1 MLVRKFRLISIL
13 LGTLLFLTCCA
24 TTDNEK
30 ASISTRIDS
39 AGGTVLAPDGAEVEI
54 PPDAI
59 DESLDVSV
67 TTYASVAD
75 MPSKYHSS
83 LVGANGVADFG
94 PDGTVFK
101 KSVRITIPSPHPL
114 KPGDEYALFMWN
126 EDEGAWQETE
136 FIARVDP
143 NGASYSAYVTHFTT
157 YTGSVQPG
165 PSFFEPLLD
174 WEFFPPKVSKLEEV
188 FRIWTEWFPSET
200 DRQLTRLWRLE
211 DCCWEEVGL
220 LFRFNVSLKGEEL
233 FSGTKQ
239 VPSELPTDY
248 DWREYI
254 EKHIRSLDTGLSVSA
269 SVVIYW
275 NSKVPDVSLSPS
287 SSKLTLSCDKEPQQ
301 DLTIFAKCGDEG
313 VPEAFIDIF
322 VDSGPGEV
330 VPENIRTDAEGQAS
344 VIYKPDKEGIAVIA
358 GQIST
363 CQQEPEPFR
372 ENVDGAICVEECKD
386 WHVTL
391 KTEFTHSGGD
401 VSWKLMDHISAI
413 IPFRYDPKTGEV
425 TAQSAQASQFLS
437 VEAIDPECS
446 ILNASAPS
454 FGISLT
460 EPQVLDGIFSFG
472 ILPEQ
477 IPLSFTWFC
486 KGEDDDEPLSYSV
499 PNYGNLIGSAIGKEF
514 IYLELPFECTGR
526 RVGLP
531 ENNTL
536 LSEGFD
542 EFDMPLTYYYQVD
555 LIQACEDDKCSDY

>member
-1 MLVRKFRLISIL
+1 MYARVHPGTIFLLSIFL
-13 LGTLLFLTCCA
+13 LTGCA
-24 TTDNEK
+24 RGDSQE
-30 ASISTRIDS
+30 ASVSMRIDS
-39 AGGTVLAPDGAEVEI
+39 SGGTVSAPDGAGVEV
-54 PPDAI
+54 PADAI
-59 DESLDVSV
+59 EEAIDISI
-67 TTYASVAD
+67 TTYESVAD
-75 MPSKYHSS
+75 MPAEYHSS
-83 LVGANGVADFG
+83 LVGAYGVADFG
-94 PDGTVFK
+94 PDGTVFEK
-101 KSVRITIPSPHPL
+101 PVRITIPSPHPL
-114 KPGDEYALFMWN
+114 NPGDEYALFMWDE
-126 EDEGAWQETE
+126 EDGAWQETE
-136 FIARVDP
+136 FIAKVDP
-143 NGASYSAYVTHFTT
+143 NGTSYSADVTHFTT
-157 YTGSVQPG
+157 FTGSVQPG
-165 PSFFEPLLD
+165 PSFFDPLLD

-188 FRIWTEWFPSET
+188 FRIWTEWFPTET
-200 DRQLTRLWRLE
+200 DRQLSRLWRRE

-220 LFRFNVSLKGEEL
+220 LFRFDVAIKGEEL

-275 NSKVPDVSLSPS
+275 NSKAPEISLNPS

-301 DLTIFAKCGDEG
+301 ELTIFAQCGSEG

-322 VDSGPGEV
+322 VESGPGEV

-344 VIYKPDKEGIAVIA
+344 VTYKPDEEGVAAIA

-372 ENVDGAICVEECKD
+372 EEFDGAICVQECKD

-391 KTEFTHSGGD
+391 KTEFTHSGGE
-401 VSWKLMDHISAI
+401 VSWNLVDHISAI
-413 IPFRYDPKTGEV
+413 IPFQYDPETGEV
-425 TAQSAQASQFLS
+425 TAQTAQAVQFLT

-446 ILNASAPS
+446 ILNTSAPS

-472 ILPEQ
+472 IYPKQ

-486 KGEDDDEPLSYSV
+486 RGEDDDEPLSYTV
-499 PNYGNLIGSAIGKEF
+499 PNYGNLIGSAMGKEF
-514 IYLELPFECTGR
+514 VHLELPFECTGR

-555 LIQACEDDKCSDY
+555 LIQACEEDKCSDY